1 MAAVQPTRSKPV
13 FPFGLAG
20 RFVLWFDERRLAI
33 DGTTVALGTRAI
45 DLLIALADRPGQ
57 MVRKSELLDLVW
69 PDEDV
74 NENNLQVQVSSLRKC
89 LGPDVIQTVPGRGYR
104 LMVIMTDNA
113 VTKTVARSTPAK
125 LTAALPEVIG
135 RAEEQAA
142 LAALLDTQALVTLIG
157 SGGSG
162 KTLLA
167 QHLVRTQL
175 ALRRNGVCWVEL
187 GPVTDPAHLVETI
200 ISAVGVP
207 SGTGEPLARLVGAL
221 NGLDLLLALDNAEH
235 VVEAVARLVHAIG
248 QGAPGVRMLVTSQ
261 VPLRL
266 AGECL
271 YRVGALAV
279 APPGSKAAEAARF
292 PAVQLFCKCATAADR
307 RFALSEA
314 NVASVIELCRRL
326 DGLPLAL
333 ELAAGQVPWL
343 GVRGVAN
350 ALGSWGRLARA
361 GELPGRPAR
370 HQSLRATLEW
380 SHSLLA
386 EAARRVFRR
395 LSVLA
400 GSATLPIVLHIA
412 ADPEGD
418 EGMVLDA
425 LVTLVERSI
434 VEVSGDD
441 PPRYRLLDLPRSFAF
456 EQLRAAGE
464 EAWARAQHGTA
475 FASLFDAAYASFYS
489 SEIPWDAW
497 QAELES
503 ELANGQEALRWAIA
517 HAPLR
522 AVGIAVTRYL
532 LLQNRP
538 QQEHAEDWQEIIAA
552 LPADTPPLW
561 RSRAFWGAGHGC
573 VEVDPMRG
581 RNLSRQATAAAREA
595 GSTHDLM
602 LGLCSLAA
610 ASWFLGEASSGEA
623 QAALREIN
631 ALLTPD
637 TPRKLR
643 LVVLETRFIAAT
655 MPGNSS
661 ETLQLGRQAAA
672 LELALA
678 RPVPVTLTNL
688 ADTELEAGN
697 VDEAIRIGE
706 ELLRRFGDSRR
717 NNSLLWVRTNLTA
730 AWLRRGG
737 EAGIQRALALARQD
751 WPAAL
756 TFYQLPSWI
765 DHLSSMAVQ
774 QQRPR
779 CAALLIGFADGNHAR
794 IGAPRQ
800 PNEQRSFEHALA
812 AATAALG
819 AARVE
824 QLRAEG
830 ALMGPTEITALVF
843 SENDPEPAGA
853 PQRLE

>member
-1 MAAVQPTRSKPV
+1 MAAVQPTRSQTA
-13 FPFGLAG
+13 FAFGPAG
-20 RFVLWFDERRLAI
+20 RFVLSFDERRLAI
-33 DGTTVALGTRAI
+33 DGATVPLGSRAI
-45 DLLIALADRPGQ
+45 DLLIVLADRSGE
-57 MVRKSELLDLVW
+57 MVRKSELLDRVW

-104 LMVIMTDNA
+104 LVVGAAEHETTVTAPRA
-113 VTKTVARSTPAK
+113 VPAT
-125 LTAALPEVIG
+125 LTATLPEVIG

-175 ALRRNGVCWVEL
+175 ARRRNGVCWVEL
-187 GPVTDPAHLVETI
+187 GPVTDPAHLVDTI

-207 SGTGEPLARLVGAL
+207 TGTGEPLARLVGAL

-235 VVEAVARLVHAIG
+235 LVEAVARVVHAIG

-266 AGECL
+266 PGECL

-279 APPGSKAAEAARF
+279 APPGSNAAEAARF
-292 PAVQLFCKCATAADR
+292 AAIQLFCKCATAADR

-314 NVASVIELCRRL
+314 NVASVIELCQRL

-350 ALGSWGRLARA
+350 ALGSWGRLPAA
-361 GELPGRPAR
+361 GELTGRPAR

-386 EAARRVFRR
+386 EPARRVFRR
-395 LSVLA
+395 LAVLA
-400 GSATLPIVLHIA
+400 GSATLPLVLQIA
-412 ADPEGD
+412 ADPDGD

-475 FASLFDAAYASFYS
+475 FAVLFDAAYASYYS
-489 SEIPWDAW
+489 SEIPWDVW
-497 QAELES
+497 QTELES
-503 ELANGQEALRWAIA
+503 ELANGQEALRWAMA

-538 QQEHAEDWQEIIAA
+538 QQEHAEGWQEIIAG

-561 RSRAFWGAGHGC
+561 RSRAYWGAGRGC
-573 VEVDPMRG
+573 VELDPVRG
-581 RNLSRQATAAAREA
+581 RDWSRRAAAAAREA
-595 GSTHDLM
+595 GSEHDLT
-602 LGLCSLAA
+602 LALCSLVVS
-610 ASWFLGEASSGEA
+610 SWFLGEASSDET
-623 QAALREIN
+623 QVALREIN
-631 ALLTPD
+631 TLSTAE

-643 LVVLETRFIAAT
+643 LVVLEARSIAANV
-655 MPGNSS
+655 PGNLS
-661 ETLQLGRQAAA
+661 EALQLCRQTAA

-688 ADTELEAGN
+688 VDLELAAGN

-706 ELLRRFGDSRR
+706 DLLRRSGDSRR
-717 NNSLLWVRTNLTA
+717 NNSLFWVRTNLTA

-737 EAGIQRALALARQD
+737 EAGVQRALALARQD

-765 DHLSSMAVQ
+765 DHLSFMAAQ

-779 CAALLIGFADGNHAR
+779 CTALLIGFADEYHAR

-800 PNEQRSFEHALA
+800 VNEQRSFEHALA
-812 AATAALG
+812 TATAALG
-819 AARVE
+819 AAQVE

-830 ALMGPTEITALVF
+830 ALLGPTEITALVF
-843 SENDPEPAGA
+843 SETDAGPAGTL
-853 PQRLE
+853 QRLE

>member
-1 MAAVQPTRSKPV
+1 MAAVQPTRSQPAV
-13 FPFGLAG
+13 AFGPG
-20 RFVLWFDERRLAI
+20 NRFVLWFDERRLAV
-33 DGTTVALGTRAI
+33 DGTTVALGSRAI
-45 DLLIALADRPGQ
+45 DLLIGLADQPGQ

-104 LMVIMTDNA
+104 LVLGATESA
-113 VTKTVARSTPAK
+113 LAQTVARSTAATLPA
-125 LTAALPEVIG
+125 TLPEVIG
-135 RAEEQAA
+135 RTEEQAA
-142 LAALLDTQALVTLIG
+142 LTALLDTQSLITLIG

-167 QHLVRTQL
+167 QHLVRSQL
-175 ALRRNGVCWVEL
+175 TARRNGVCWVEL
-187 GPVTDPAHLVETI
+187 GPVADPAHLVEAI
-200 ISAVGVP
+200 ISAVGVQTG
-207 SGTGEPLARLVGAL
+207 SGEPLARLVNAL
-221 NGLDLLLALDNAEH
+221 SGLDLLLALDNAEH
-235 VVEAVARLVHAIG
+235 LVEAVARVVHALG

-266 AGECL
+266 PGEGL

-279 APPGSKAAEAARF
+279 APPGSDAAEALRF
-292 PAVQLFCKCATAADR
+292 AAIQLFCKCATAADR
-307 RFALSEA
+307 RFALNDA
-314 NVASVIELCRRL
+314 NVAAVIELCQRL

-350 ALGSWGRLARA
+350 ALGAWGRLATA
-361 GELPGRPAR
+361 GELAGRPAR

-386 EAARRVFRR
+386 EPARRVFRR
-395 LSVLA
+395 LAVLA
-400 GSATLPIVLHIA
+400 GSATLPKVLQIA
-412 ADPEGD
+412 ADREGD

-425 LVTLVERSI
+425 LVTLVERSL
-434 VEVSGDD
+434 VEASGDD
-441 PPRYRLLDLPRSFAF
+441 PPRYRLLDLPRSFAL

-464 EAWARAQHGTA
+464 EDWARAQHGLA
-475 FASLFDAAYASFYS
+475 FAALFDAAYASYYS
-489 SEIPWDAW
+489 SDIPWDLW
-497 QAELES
+497 QVELES
-503 ELANGQEALRWAIA
+503 ELANGQEALRWAMA

-538 QQEHAEDWQEIIAA
+538 QQEHDEGWQEIIAG
-552 LPADTPPLW
+552 LPADTPALW
-561 RSRAFWGAGHGC
+561 RSRAYWGAGHGC
-573 VEVDPMRG
+573 VEIDPMRG
-581 RNLSRQATAAAREA
+581 RDLSRRAAAAAREA
-595 GSTHDLM
+595 GSSHDLI
-602 LGLCSLAA
+602 LALCGLAA
-610 ASWFLGEASSGEA
+610 ASWFLGEASSDET
-623 QAALREIN
+623 QAALRQID
-631 ALLTPD
+631 ALLTSE

-643 LVVLETRFIAAT
+643 LVVLETRFIVAS

-661 ETLQLGRQAAA
+661 QTLQLGREAAA
-672 LELALA
+672 LERALA

-688 ADTELEAGN
+688 ADAELEAGN

-706 ELLRRFGDSRR
+706 ELLLRFGDSRR
-717 NNSLLWVRTNLTA
+717 NNSVCWVRTNLTA
-730 AWLRRGG
+730 AWLTRGG
-737 EAGIQRALALARQD
+737 AAGVQRALALARQD

-765 DHLSSMAVQ
+765 DHLSWMAVQ

-779 CAALLIGFADGNHAR
+779 CAALLIGFADERHAR

-800 PNEQRSFEHALA
+800 INERRSFERALA
-812 AATAALG
+812 SASAALG

-843 SENDPEPAGA
+843 SENDAGPAGA

>member
-1 MAAVQPTRSKPV
+1 M
-13 FPFGLAG
+13 
-20 RFVLWFDERRLAI
+20 LWCDERRLVI
-33 DGTTVALGTRAI
+33 DGAPVTLGSRAI
-45 DLLIALADRPGQ
+45 DLLTALADRPGE

-74 NENNLQVQVSSLRKC
+74 NENNLQVQVSSLRKY

-104 LMVIMTDNA
+104 LVVTMTDNA
-113 VTKTVARSTPAK
+113 VAATVARTTPAT
-125 LTAALPEVIG
+125 LPATLPEVIG
-135 RAEEQAA
+135 RADEQAA

-167 QHLVRTQL
+167 QHLVRTQ
-175 ALRRNGVCWVEL
+175 AAHRRNGVCWVEL
-187 GPVTDPAHLVETI
+187 GPITDPAHLVETI
-200 ISAVGVP
+200 VSAVGVQT
-207 SGTGEPLARLVGAL
+207 GTGEPLARLVSAL

-235 VVEAVARLVHAIG
+235 LVEAVARVVHAIG

-266 AGECL
+266 PGECL

-279 APPGSKAAEAARF
+279 APPGSSAAEAARF
-292 PAVQLFCKCATAADR
+292 AAIQLFCKCASAADR

-314 NVASVIELCRRL
+314 NVASVIELCQRL

-350 ALGSWGRLARA
+350 ALGSWGRLATA
-361 GELPGRPAR
+361 GELAGRPAR

-380 SHSLLA
+380 SHSLLP
-386 EAARRVFRR
+386 EPARRVFRR
-395 LSVLA
+395 LAVLA
-400 GSATLPIVLHIA
+400 GSATLPIVLQVT

-441 PPRYRLLDLPRSFAF
+441 PPRYRLLDLPRSFAL

-475 FASLFDAAYASFYS
+475 FAALFDAAYASYYS
-489 SEIPWDAW
+489 SEIPWDLW
-497 QAELES
+497 QTELES
-503 ELANGQEALRWAIA
+503 ELANGQEALRWAMA

-538 QQEHAEDWQEIIAA
+538 QQEHAEGWQEIIAG

-561 RSRAFWGAGHGC
+561 FSRAYWGAARGSF
-573 VEVDPMRG
+573 EAAPMQG
-581 RNLSRQATAAAREA
+581 RDFSRLAVATARKAQS
-595 GSTHDLM
+595 GHDLT
-602 LGLCSLAA
+602 LALCSLVIT
-610 ASWFLGEASSGEA
+610 SWHLGAIQGDET

-631 ALLTPD
+631 ALLTPE

-643 LVVLETRFIAAT
+643 LFVMEVRYTAAHT
-655 MPGNSS
+655 EGNH
-661 ETLQLGRQAAA
+661 EEALQLCRQNAA
-672 LELALA
+672 LELSLA
-678 RPVPVTLTNL
+678 RPFPVALTNL
-688 ADTELEAGN
+688 ADMELVAGN
-697 VDEAIRIGE
+697 VDEAIRLGE
-706 ELLRRFGDSRR
+706 ELLRRLGSSRR
-717 NNSLLWVRTNLTA
+717 NNSFCWVRTNLTA
-730 AWLRRGG
+730 AWLMRGS
-737 EAGIQRALALARQD
+737 EAGKQRALELARQD

-756 TFYQLPSWI
+756 DFYELPSWI
-765 DHLSSMAVQ
+765 DHLARLSVQ
-774 QQRPR
+774 QRRPC
-779 CAALLIGFADGNHAR
+779 CAALLIGFADHGHAR

-800 PNEQRSFEHALA
+800 LNEQRSFQHALA

-819 AARVE
+819 AAQVD

-843 SENDPEPAGA
+843 SETDAGSA
-853 PQRLE
+853 GTPQRLE

>member
-1 MAAVQPTRSKPV
+1 MAAVQPTRSHPV
-13 FPFGLAG
+13 FAFGPAA
-20 RFVLWFDERRLAI
+20 RFVLSFDERRL
-33 DGTTVALGTRAI
+33 TVGGATVPLGSRAV

-104 LMVIMTDNA
+104 LVVGAAESAIAEA
-113 VTKTVARSTPAK
+113 VTRTTPAT
-125 LTAALPEVIG
+125 LPATLPEVIG

-142 LAALLDTQALVTLIG
+142 LAMLLDAQALVTLIG

-175 ALRRNGVCWVEL
+175 TLRRDGVCWVEL
-187 GPVTDPAHLVETI
+187 GPVTDPAHLVDTI
-200 ISAVGVP
+200 ISAVNVQTGA
-207 SGTGEPLARLVGAL
+207 GEPLARLVSAL
-221 NGLDLLLALDNAEH
+221 SGLDLLLALDNAEH
-235 VVEAVARLVHAIG
+235 LVEAVARVVHAIG
-248 QGAPGVRMLVTSQ
+248 QGAPGVRILVTSQ

-266 AGECL
+266 PGECL
-271 YRVGALAV
+271 YRVGALSV
-279 APPGSKAAEAARF
+279 APPGSGVAEASRF
-292 PAVQLFCKCATAADR
+292 AAIQLFCKCATAADR

-314 NVASVIELCRRL
+314 NVASVIELCQRL

-343 GVRGVAN
+343 GVRGVAS
-350 ALGSWGRLARA
+350 ALGSWGRLAAA
-361 GELPGRPAR
+361 GELAGRPAR

-380 SHSLLA
+380 SHSLLP
-386 EAARRVFRR
+386 EPARRVFRR
-395 LSVLA
+395 LAVLT
-400 GSATLPIVLHIA
+400 GSATLPLVLQIA
-412 ADPEGD
+412 ADRDGD

-475 FASLFDAAYASFYS
+475 FATLFDAAYASYFS
-489 SEIPWDAW
+489 SEVPWDVW

-503 ELANGQEALRWAIA
+503 ELANGQEALRWAMA
-517 HAPLR
+517 NAPLR

-538 QQEHAEDWQEIIAA
+538 QQEHDEGWQEIIAGM
-552 LPADTPPLW
+552 PADTPPSW
-561 RSRAFWGAGHGC
+561 RSRAYLGAGRGC

-581 RNLSRQATAAAREA
+581 RDLSRRATAAAREA
-595 GSTHDLM
+595 GSSHDLTLA
-602 LGLCSLAA
+602 LGGLIAALC
-610 ASWFLGEASSGEA
+610 FIGEASSDEA
-623 QAALREIN
+623 QAHLRELN
-631 ALLTPD
+631 TLLTPQ
-637 TPRKLR
+637 TPHKLR
-643 LVVLETRFIAAT
+643 LLVLETRAT
-655 MPGNSS
+655 MASMRGNFS
-661 ETLQLGRQAAA
+661 EGLQLGRQAAA
-672 LELALA
+672 LERSLA
-678 RPVPVTLTNL
+678 RPVPVWLTNL
-688 ADTELEAGN
+688 ADLELAVGN

-706 ELLRRFGDSRR
+706 ELLRRFGASRR
-717 NNSLLWVRTNLTA
+717 NNALCWVRTNLTA
-730 AWLRRGG
+730 AWLRRGS

-751 WPAAL
+751 WPVAL

-765 DHLSSMAVQ
+765 DHLSSMAAQ

-779 CAALLIGFADGNHAR
+779 CAALLIGFADEQHAR

-800 PNEQRSFEHALA
+800 FNEQHSFEHALA

-830 ALMGPTEITALVF
+830 ALMQPTEITALVF
-843 SENDPEPAGA
+843 SESDAGPASA